1 MEGKWLVR
9 ACSGY
14 NFKISDCM
22 PSFETQLTLINPP
35 SGFALR
41 KAGWALTFGCKS
53 PIDRIFVNS
62 GTGPL
67 PEGPIAAC
75 GAGRRGDFGSL
86 PNTAFNCAVAE
97 LG

>member
-1 MEGKWLVR
+1 MASKSLQRLRFQGQQLYLERL
-9 ACSGY
+9 Y
-14 NFKISDCM
+14 N
-22 PSFETQLTLINPP
+22 ELTLINPP

-41 KAGWALTFGCKS
+41 KAGCELTFGCKS

-67 PEGPIAAC
+67 PGGPVAAC
-75 GAGRRGDFGSL
+75 GTGRRGDFGSL
-86 PNTAFNCAVAE
+86 PKTAFNCAVAE